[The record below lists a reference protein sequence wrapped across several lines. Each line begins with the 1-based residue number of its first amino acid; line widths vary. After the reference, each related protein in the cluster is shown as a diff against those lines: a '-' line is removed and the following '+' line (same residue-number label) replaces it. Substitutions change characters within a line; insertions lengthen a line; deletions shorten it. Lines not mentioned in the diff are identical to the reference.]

1 MNTIKELEN
10 WMLEN
15 NIKNTFTPSV
25 RYVTDEDVGLEEVSG
40 FYIWYFVERGE
51 RENLEYFKSEKEAA
65 EFVKD
70 YILKNKR

>member
-1 MNTIKELEN
+1 MNTIKELEK
-10 WMLEN
+10 WMSEN
-15 NIKNTFTPSV
+15 NIRDTYTPNA
-25 RYVTDEDVGLEEVSG
+25 RYVTDEGVGLEEVSG

-70 YILKNKR
+70 YILKNNK